1 MHTYLEML
9 LHNDFF
15 FQELDLGAIA
25 RSKRLTNGDRKKTA
39 MSVPLRKN
47 VHHATLQGVTTDHR
61 DAKTISED
69 PDAAMTIFEDLDVGM
84 MTSDVVTKTV
94 VLVAQLMMK
103 IVVRAVL
110 LMKIVVLNVTIVV
123 AHQGEMRIVI
133 GVVDRQVV
141 VLQVLNSIFS
151 TKLMTSLT
159 Q

>member
-1 MHTYLEML
+1 MI
-9 LHNDFF
+9 FF

-25 RSKRLTNGDRKKTA
+25 RNKRLTNGDRKKTA

-69 PDAAMTIFEDLDVGM
+69 PDAAMTTFGDPGVMTIFEDLDVGM

-94 VLVAQLMMK
+94 VLVAQLM
-103 IVVRAVL
+103 
-110 LMKIVVLNVTIVV
+110 MKIVVLNVTIVV

-141 VLQVLNSIFS
+141 VLQVLNSILS

>member
-1 MHTYLEML
+1 MI
-9 LHNDFF
+9 FF

-69 PDAAMTIFEDLDVGM
+69 PDAAMTTFGDPGVMTIFEDLDVGM

-141 VLQVLNSIFS
+141 VLQVLNSILS